1 MTREQKY
8 RAQME
13 ALGIY
18 DPIFEPELTTLCQ
31 LEREH
36 QSAKKAWS
44 ATALPA
50 GSRPSFLD
58 PHYSVIQRLRQE
70 ILQHREALGLT
81 PKALRKLRGQ
91 PAELPSQQDQITAKL
106 DLIARRVSEYDN
118 YHPGL
123 AGPDGDLT
131 LEQYAKKYG
140 VPEYDAAADP
150 GFGDKIDDLQGYLS
164 NKAPEPTAAEGG
176 ALGRALRRSG
186 SADKPGRDP
195 DPQAG
200 AAYETLPDAQDAIR
214 ISDRIDA
221 ELAHAVAEDMG

>member
-1 MTREQKY
+1 MATKEQIY
-8 RAQME
+8 TSQMIE
-13 ALGIY
+13 LGIY
-18 DPIFEPELTTLCQ
+18 EKAFDPEIRMLAR
-31 LEREH
+31 LERELTRA
-36 QSAKKAWS
+36 QKEWS
-44 ATALPA
+44 RTAIGGGA
-50 GSRPSFLD
+50 PSFTE
-58 PHYSVIQRLRQE
+58 PIYPTIQRLRQE

-91 PAELPSQQDQITAKL
+91 PAEGPSQQEQITAKL
-106 DLIARRVSEYDN
+106 DLIAQRVS
-118 YHPGL
+118 
-123 AGPDGDLT
+123 
-131 LEQYAKKYG
+131 
-140 VPEYDAAADP
+140 EYDAAADP
-150 GFGDKIDDLQGYLS
+150 GFGDKLDDLQGYLSNPEGYVS

-200 AAYETLPDAQDAIR
+200 AAYEPLPDAHDAIR

>member
-1 MTREQKY
+1 MATREQTY
-8 RAQME
+8 REQMK

-18 DPIFEPELTTLCQ
+18 DEIFEPEITTLCQ

-36 QSAKKAWS
+36 QRAKKAWS

-58 PHYSVIQRLRQE
+58 PHFAVIQRLRQE
-70 ILQHREALGLT
+70 ILTHREALGLT

-91 PAELPSQQDQITAKL
+91 PAEGPSQQEQITAKL
-106 DLIARRVSEYDN
+106 DLIAQRVSEYDN

-140 VPEYDAAADP
+140 VPEYNAAEDP
-150 GFGDKIDDLQGYLS
+150 AFEDKIRRAEIFAFRDL
-164 NKAPEPTAAEGG
+164 PEAE
-176 ALGRALRRSG
+176 
-186 SADKPGRDP
+186 
-195 DPQAG
+195 
-200 AAYETLPDAQDAIR
+200 DAIR

-221 ELAHAVAEDMG
+221 ELKHAVAEDMG

>member
-1 MTREQKY
+1 MTREQTY
-8 RAQME
+8 REQMK

-18 DPIFEPELTTLCQ
+18 DEIFEPEITTLCQ

-36 QSAKKAWS
+36 QRAKKAWS

-58 PHYSVIQRLRQE
+58 PHYAVIQRLRQE

-91 PAELPSQQDQITAKL
+91 PAEGPSQQEQITAKL
-106 DLIARRVSEYDN
+106 DLIAQRVS
-118 YHPGL
+118 
-123 AGPDGDLT
+123 
-131 LEQYAKKYG
+131 
-140 VPEYDAAADP
+140 EYDAAADP
-150 GFGDKIDDLQGYLS
+150 GFGDKLDDLQGYLSNPEGYVS

-176 ALGRALRRSG
+176 ALGRALRRKRP
-186 SADKPGRDP
+186 ADKPGRDP
-195 DPQAG
+195 DPQDG

-214 ISDRIDA
+214 ISDRLDA

>member
-1 MTREQKY
+1 MATREQTY
-8 RAQME
+8 REQMK

-18 DPIFEPELTTLCQ
+18 DPIFEPEISTLCQ

-36 QSAKKAWS
+36 QRAKKAWS

-50 GSRPSFLD
+50 GSKPSFLD
-58 PHYSVIQRLRQE
+58 PHYAVVQRLRQE
-70 ILQHREALGLT
+70 ILAHREALGLT
-81 PKALRKLRGQ
+81 PKALRKLRGAA
-91 PAELPSQQDQITAKL
+91 PEGPSQQEQITARL
-106 DLIARRVSEYDN
+106 DLIAQRVSEYDAAEDPDFGGKIDN
-118 YHPGL
+118 VRDYL
-123 AGPDGDLT
+123 SNPDG
-131 LEQYAKKYG
+131 Y
-140 VPEYDAAADP
+140 V
-150 GFGDKIDDLQGYLS
+150 S

-200 AAYETLPDAQDAIR
+200 AGYEGIPDAADAIR
-214 ISDRIDA
+214 ASDRIDA

>member
-1 MTREQKY
+1 MATREQTY
-8 RAQME
+8 REQMK

-36 QSAKKAWS
+36 QNAKKAWS
-44 ATALPA
+44 ATAGPK
-50 GSRPSFLD
+50 GSKRKPSVLD
-58 PHYSVIQRLRQE
+58 PHYAVIQRQRQE
-70 ILQHREALGLT
+70 ILAHREALGLT

-91 PAELPSQQDQITAKL
+91 PAEGPSQQEQITAKL
-106 DLIARRVSEYDN
+106 DLIAQRVSEYDN

-140 VPEYDAAADP
+140 VPEYNAAEDPVFEDKLRGAAA
-150 GFGDKIDDLQGYLS
+150 LAGY
-164 NKAPEPTAAEGG
+164 E
-176 ALGRALRRSG
+176 
-186 SADKPGRDP
+186 D
-195 DPQAG
+195 
-200 AAYETLPDAQDAIR
+200 LPDAQDAIR
-214 ISDRIDA
+214 ISDRLDA

>member
-18 DPIFEPELTTLCQ
+18 NPIFEPEITTLCQ

-58 PHYSVIQRLRQE
+58 PHYAVIQRLRQE

-91 PAELPSQQDQITAKL
+91 PAEGPSQQDQITAKL
-106 DLIARRVSEYDN
+106 DLIAQRVSEYD
-118 YHPGL
+118 
-123 AGPDGDLT
+123 
-131 LEQYAKKYG
+131 
-140 VPEYDAAADP
+140 AAEDP
-150 GFGDKIDDLQGYLS
+150 GFGDKIDDLQGYLSNPEGYVS

>member
-1 MTREQKY
+1 MATREQTY
-8 RAQME
+8 REQMK

-18 DPIFEPELTTLCQ
+18 DEIFEPEITTLCQ

-36 QSAKKAWS
+36 QRAKKAWS

-58 PHYSVIQRLRQE
+58 PHYAVIQRLRQE
-70 ILQHREALGLT
+70 ILTHREALGLT

-91 PAELPSQQDQITAKL
+91 PAEGPSPQDQITAKL
-106 DLIARRVSEYDN
+106 DLIAQRVSEYDN

-140 VPEYDAAADP
+140 VPEYNAAEDPAFEDELRGAAALA
-150 GFGDKIDDLQGYLS
+150 GYEDLQ
-164 NKAPEPTAAEGG
+164 
-176 ALGRALRRSG
+176 
-186 SADKPGRDP
+186 
-195 DPQAG
+195 
-200 AAYETLPDAQDAIR
+200 DAQDAIR
-214 ISDRIDA
+214 ISDRLDA
-221 ELAHAVAEDMG
+221 ELKHAVAEDLG

>member
-1 MTREQKY
+1 MATREQTY
-8 RAQME
+8 REQMK

-18 DPIFEPELTTLCQ
+18 DEIFEPEITTLCQ

-36 QSAKKAWS
+36 QRAKKAWS

-58 PHYSVIQRLRQE
+58 PHYAVIQRLRQE
-70 ILQHREALGLT
+70 ILTHREALGLT

-91 PAELPSQQDQITAKL
+91 PAEGPGQQEQITAKL
-106 DLIARRVSEYDN
+106 DLIAQRVSEYDN

-131 LEQYAKKYG
+131 LAQYMRKYS
-140 VPEYDAAADP
+140 VPGEYDGATDDEILDKLRGAAALA
-150 GFGDKIDDLQGYLS
+150 GYEDL
-164 NKAPEPTAAEGG
+164 PEAE
-176 ALGRALRRSG
+176 
-186 SADKPGRDP
+186 
-195 DPQAG
+195 
-200 AAYETLPDAQDAIR
+200 DAIR
-214 ISDRIDA
+214 ISDRLDA